1 MWDTI
6 LVEGVDLSDLATIED
21 MSGIARNPPL
31 DSEPLTIPGRQ
42 GAIFVAAERAGYAFD
57 VPLMI
62 RGANR
67 GEVNSAL
74 QALFALLDTRAAAIT
89 VQRCMTL
96 DTEEVIE
103 QAECVVTT
111 ALAPQYLGKC
121 AASLVVTFFNLD
133 GGWAASA

>member
-6 LVEGVDLSDLATIED
+6 LIEGVDLSELATIED

-42 GAIFVAAERAGYAFD
+42 GAIFVEAERAGYAFD
-57 VPLMI
+57 VPLTI
-62 RGANR
+62 RRANR

-74 QALFALLDTRAAAIT
+74 RDLFALLDTRTAPIT
-89 VQRCMTL
+89 VQRRVTL
-96 DTEEVIE
+96 DTQETIE

-111 ALAPQYLGKC
+111 ALAPQYLGKA
-121 AASLVVTFFNLD
+121 AASLVITFYNLD
-133 GGWAASA
+133 GGWTAST